1 MQYNPGT
8 ISTTSSSGTANA
20 SAYGTGGSAYGSAT
34 YTGTSTTTS
43 PGTFSTTMMPITINR
58 YEYDAT
64 FWRKGRPSIFGVHP
78 QALPDEMRK
87 SLQRNTGALVK
98 LVIDDS
104 PAFRANVLA
113 GDVVIA
119 LDDIPILSPQQLLDL
134 LPRYAGKRTVVTV
147 LRDRVERRIE
157 VQLNANP

>member
-1 MQYNPGT
+1 
-8 ISTTSSSGTANA
+8 
-20 SAYGTGGSAYGSAT
+20 
-34 YTGTSTTTS
+34 
-43 PGTFSTTMMPITINR
+43 
-58 YEYDAT
+58 
-64 FWRKGRPSIFGVHP
+64 
-78 QALPDEMRK
+78 
-87 SLQRNTGALVK
+87 LVK

-134 LPRYAGKRTVVTV
+134 LPQYAGKRTVVTV